1 MVSNKRIYNWY
12 IALVAAGCMVLT
24 GYDASVF
31 NALQNSHHWA
41 AWFDEPVES
50 PSECV
55 TISSGSNRSSQGTQL
70 IGLINSA
77 YGIGAIVS
85 GWFFAG
91 PTADFLGRR
100 LGMGIGCFVVIIAT
114 FFQCFAPRHNTGVFI
129 VGRVLIGIGQG
140 FASTAGPIYIG
151 EITPPAIRG
160 KVMAFWQLFYSVG
173 SFLAYWVN
181 YAAAKH
187 RTSLGEWDWKIVV
200 IFQLLMPV
208 IIIAQLPFMPESPR
222 WYIQKSNSIEQARAS
237 LSKVRDTEQD
247 VEDEL
252 LQIREAVE
260 FEKEALASGRRA
272 YLTLWQ
278 DASVRKRLGLVF
290 VLNMG
295 QQLTGQGTL
304 NSYSSAIY
312 KKIWASADK
321 INLINA
327 LNATFGILFTLNA
340 AWTVD
345 RFGRRFLFI
354 VGALGMAMCMFLVAI
369 VGLKTPNVN
378 GTKTESVGIALV
390 FLLFLFIFF
399 YKPSW
404 GATTWIYTSEVFPMN
419 VRAQAVGMASQM
431 QNVSGT
437 IFQQFFPTFYK
448 NCGLKSFFFFVTTDI
463 LLAVYVFFLI
473 PETKQ
478 RSLEE
483 MDVLFGGANHVEQG
497 AEMMGVKDPR
507 HSHREGGEK
516 SQSSAEVEV
525 IEARR

>member
-1 MVSNKRIYNWY
+1 MVTSKRVYNWY
-12 IALVAAGCMVLT
+12 IAMVAAGCMVLT

-31 NALQNSHHWA
+31 NALQNSSHWVE
-41 AWFDEPVES
+41 WFDK
-50 PSECV
+50 PS
-55 TISSGSNRSSQGTQL
+55 TQL
-70 IGLINSA
+70 VGLINSA

-85 GWFFAG
+85 GWAFAG
-91 PTADFLGRR
+91 PTADYLGRR
-100 LGMGIGCFVVIIAT
+100 WGMAIGCFVVMVAT
-114 FFQCFAPRHNTGVFI
+114 FFQCFAPYHNTGVFI

-151 EITPPAIRG
+151 EVTPPEIRG

-187 RTSLGEWDWKIVV
+187 GTTLGQWDWKIVV
-200 IFQLLMPV
+200 IFQLLLP
-208 IIIAQLPFMPESPR
+208 IIIVAQLPFMPESPR
-222 WYIQKSNSIEQARAS
+222 WYIQKSNSIEKARAS
-237 LSKVRDTEQD
+237 LQKVRDTEQE

-260 FEKEALASGRRA
+260 FEKEALASGKRA
-272 YLTLWQ
+272 YLSLWQ
-278 DASVRKRLGLVF
+278 DVSVRKRLGHVF

-295 QQLTGQGTL
+295 QQLTGQGSL

-312 KKIWASADK
+312 QKIWDSADK

-327 LNATFGILFTLNA
+327 LNATFGIIFTLNA

-345 RFGRRFLFI
+345 RFGRKFLFI
-354 VGALGMAMCMFLVAI
+354 
-369 VGLKTPNVN
+369 TPNVN
-378 GTKTESVGIALV
+378 GTKTEPVGIAIV

-448 NCGLKSFFFFVTTDI
+448 NCGLKSFFFFMTADL
-463 LLAVYVFFLI
+463 LLAVYVWFLI

-483 MDVLFGGANHVEQG
+483 MDVLFGGANHIEQG
-497 AEMMGVKDPR
+497 AEMMGVKDPHHAKLEHGISLAPNVQYGNESPLKAEMVR
-507 HSHREGGEK
+507 ENSH
-516 SQSSAEVEV
+516 
-525 IEARR
+525 